1 MLAGEKEKT
10 GARRGSEI
18 GYLFFSSRR
27 QHTRYWRDWSSDV
40 CSSDLSKFPRAT
52 TELIAAPPG
61 AQASSPATP
70 LRPAQHH
77 LGPRLRLVV
86 PVDPEQHASPLHPEA
101 ATHTP
106 RRQRPAAPY
115 VKFLLLADLHPRQ
128 VRQYLCW
135 LYYAVTEGCFGEVF
149 GRDSI
154 FHGQAANAG
163 AAQGREVGA
172 GLEVVREVGDQGPD
186 VGAAGAGDLEGGAL
200 PGGVEREEEEREDGD
215 GTGVAVDG
223 DAAGEEVMED

>member
-1 MLAGEKEKT
+1 MYLLVCSLYLCLSHVF
-10 GARRGSEI
+10 SEAYSYVI
-18 GYLFFSSRR
+18 YHSRSIRFLYFLFFSSRR
-27 QHTRYWRDWSSDV
+27 RHTRYWRDWSSDV
-40 CSSDLSKFPRAT
+40 WLFRS
-52 TELIAAPPG
+52 
-61 AQASSPATP
+61 
-70 LRPAQHH
+70 

-186 VGAAGAGDLEGGAL
+186 VGAAGAGDLDGGAL
-200 PGGVEREEEEREDGD
+200 PGGAEREEEEREDGD